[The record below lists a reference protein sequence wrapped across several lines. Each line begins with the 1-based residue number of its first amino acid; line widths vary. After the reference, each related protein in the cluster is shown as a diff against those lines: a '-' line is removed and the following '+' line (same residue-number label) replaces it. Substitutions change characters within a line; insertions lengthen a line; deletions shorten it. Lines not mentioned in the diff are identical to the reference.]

1 MEIVKEF
8 GIQPILLLA
17 QVVNFTILLILLKKF
32 LYKPVLK
39 ALDERKAKVA
49 KSLKDSEEIEKRLQ
63 TISDEQ
69 ATILGKARAEASK
82 VISEAKDEAKQ
93 LTEKSLAQTKE
104 TMQQLLD
111 KNKERLILEKEQMML
126 EAKKELT
133 DLVMAATTIVA
144 KKEVSK
150 ASASKLIEET
160 IESLGE
166 K

>member
-8 GIQPILLLA
+8 GISPILLLA
-17 QVVNFTILLILLKKF
+17 QVVNFTILLLLLKKF

-39 ALDERKAKVA
+39 ALDDRKAKIA

-63 TISDEQ
+63 KISDEQ
-69 ATILGKARAEASK
+69 ESILEKARSEASK
-82 VISEAKDEAKQ
+82 IITEAKDESKQ

-111 KNKERLILEKEQMML
+111 KNKERLTLEKEQMMS

-133 DLVMAATTIVA
+133 DLVMAATAIVA

-150 ASASKLIEET
+150 SSDSKMIEEA
-160 IESLGE
+160 IESLG
-166 K
+166 KK